1 MNRRVMGAVVATLV
15 LLAGTGAS
23 AQDGKSKDKPAVTP
37 DNYDELYAR
46 YLQAARGSATP
57 AAGKDISWMS
67 GLASDL
73 RARRVTD
80 LVTIRVVENT
90 SATGTADSSL
100 DKNSSAN
107 ASVTKLFGMEKHIPG
122 DPTSL
127 VGASANTKFKGAG
140 TTSRTSTLTA
150 MVTARVIEVLPNG
163 DLVLE
168 GAREIDINGD
178 HQIAVLTGVLRP
190 SDIQSNNVA
199 FSSSVGQLRI
209 RYFGKG
215 LMKDNLQPGWLIRA
229 LNKIF

>member
-1 MNRRVMGAVVATLV
+1 MNRRVMTALALCSM
-15 LLAGTGAS
+15 LLTVEAS
-23 AQDGKSKDKPAVTP
+23 AQDRKSKDKPAVTS
-37 DNYDELYAR
+37 DNYDELYER
-46 YLQAARGSATP
+46 YLQAARSATP
-57 AAGKDISWMS
+57 ASQGKDISWMT

-73 RARRVTD
+73 RARHVND

-90 SATGTADSSL
+90 SATGTADSNL
-100 DKNSSAN
+100 DKSSSGG
-107 ASVTKLFGMEKHIPG
+107 ASITKLFGIEKKIPG

-127 VGASANTKFKGAG
+127 VGASADTKFKGAG
-140 TTSRTSTLTA
+140 STSRSSTLTA
-150 MVTARVIEVLPNG
+150 MVTARVVEVLPNG

-178 HQIAVLTGVLRP
+178 RQIAVLTGVLRP
-190 SDIQSNNVA
+190 SDIQPSNVA
-199 FSSSVGQLRI
+199 LSSSVGQLRI